1 MGNICLKI
9 EEKSTMMSLIS
20 VNSKLYP
27 TGAFF
32 AHFPLAEQFFKFP
45 DELKN
50 KRDHAGME
58 DLQCLNG

>member
-9 EEKSTMMSLIS
+9 EEKSTMMSLVS

-32 AHFPLAEQFFKFP
+32 AHFPLAEQFF
-45 DELKN
+45 
-50 KRDHAGME
+50 
-58 DLQCLNG
+58 